1 MNETVSITPAG
12 KEDLPRIL
20 QIQKQA
26 FQSEAEIYGVCA
38 VSPLS
43 QTLESL
49 QSEFASKT
57 FLKATVNGVLAGS
70 VRISRDGRRARL
82 EKLIVHPDFQNQG
95 VGGRLLAAAEAACS
109 GVEVYE
115 LMTGGKSEKNLYLYG
130 KQGYKRVR
138 EETTPEGVVMVW
150 MEKRG

>member
-1 MNETVSITPAG
+1 MNETVSITPAR

-26 FQSEAEIYGVCA
+26 FQNEAEIYGVCA
-38 VSPLS
+38 VSPLF

-49 QSEFASKT
+49 EAEFATKT

-70 VRISRDGRRARL
+70 IRFSRNGRRVRF
-82 EKLIVHPDFQNQG
+82 EKLIVHPDFQNRG
-95 VGGRLLAAAEAACS
+95 LGGRLLAAAEAVCP

-130 KQGYKRVR
+130 KQGYKGVR
-138 EETTPEGVVMVW
+138 EETTPEGIRVVW
-150 MEKRG
+150 MEKKN